1 MIKKVLGEFRGFS
14 LDLNLVDLLI
24 KTSQIS
30 EKIQDPV
37 KEVIQL
43 GLQSSC
49 SIYVRSNS
57 SKSQWSGSGFHVG
70 NGLIVTAGHVVPLDT
85 EISDVNISF
94 DNKQFF
100 PARN

>member
-1 MIKKVLGEFRGFS
+1 MIKKVPGEFRGFL

-49 SIYVRSNS
+49 SI
-57 SKSQWSGSGFHVG
+57 
-70 NGLIVTAGHVVPLDT
+70 
-85 EISDVNISF
+85 
-94 DNKQFF
+94 
-100 PARN
+100 